1 MEKKVARER
10 DTAESL
16 TKYNKEIHP

>member
-1 MEKKVARER
+1 MEKKEARER